1 MGGPLCI
8 CEAVSSV
15 GGDAGSGTEISANSV
30 SMSFVS
36 VIDVYHYGCGDY
48 CAQIDGSISD
58 FVTMP
63 SFI

>member
-1 MGGPLCI
+1 
-8 CEAVSSV
+8 VSSV
-15 GGDAGSGTEISANSV
+15 GGDAGSGTEISSNSV